1 MMSLDDVFSIEELKD
16 WYDSVI
22 RDLDWP
28 ESKPLPM
35 SCEVKIDGL
44 SLHLIYRTACLNR
57 A

>member
-28 ESKPLPM
+28 ESKPLP
-35 SCEVKIDGL
+35 
-44 SLHLIYRTACLNR
+44 
-57 A
+57 